1 MLKMTDCFLR
11 MSIPITVFI
20 GIANFDPAIATSP
33 APPELVHEKIKE
45 KIVHIL
51 YVTNSDK
58 VLVRCYPGMQP
69 KITVVAQKDGTKE
82 GTLICK

>member
-1 MLKMTDCFLR
+1 MLKMNDYFLR
-11 MSIPITVFI
+11 ISIPIIAII
-20 GIANFDPAIATSP
+20 GITNFDPAIATAP
-33 APPELVHEKIKE
+33 APPELVHEQLKGKT
-45 KIVHIL
+45 VHIL

-58 VLVRCYPGMQP
+58 VLVRCYPGLQP